1 MRPLPQLQ
9 DEQKA
14 ASDPR
19 SLVWLSASAGT
30 GKTQVLVARVLR
42 LLLRPHADPAAI
54 LCLTFTK
61 AGAAEMANRLSERL
75 AYWVRLDEP
84 ALRKE
89 LFALGEDPND
99 AALLTRA
106 RSLFARVLDARGGGL
121 RIQTIHA
128 FAQSL
133 LGSFPLEAELAPGFR
148 ALEAREEAALAR
160 SVLADMVLG
169 AEREGRRGLIADL
182 QALSRRLGEAGAES
196 FLRDCAR
203 APDAMAALPSGL
215 VPFVRQALDLPIE
228 DIDAHIAEQCS
239 DTLFD
244 LAALA
249 DVAQHNRD
257 WGTAR
262 GIERAEAIGKWR
274 SLAPGER
281 AQALDALHA
290 VWATGKGDLR
300 SFGKGQAPQAD
311 GYAELATRLHG
322 RCKALIDLRVRARL
336 ADLFAAAL
344 ESGRAYA
351 FAYGAAKH
359 AAGVVDFDD
368 LIRATVR
375 LLAQPGMGDWIRYK
389 LDQGTDH
396 ILVDEAQDTNV
407 SQWAIVRGLAEEF
420 FAGEGVKGP
429 KLRTIFSVGDY
440 KQAIF
445 GFQGTSPLFFEAAR
459 RYFGA
464 RAEDAGRLL
473 EDLSLSR
480 SYRSTAPVLE
490 LVDEVIGQLPPDALG
505 DNVRIEPHRSAVPGP
520 GTVTLWRPVVADQG
534 EGDEEGE
541 EGWIGDAARSFA
553 TRLARQIRDWLD
565 APLWLEAKG
574 RPLRPEDIMVLVRKR
589 GDLASLIV
597 ARLYAEGVPVAGV
610 DRLRLNAPLAVRD
623 LLAAARFALQPDDD
637 LNLASLLVSPLI
649 GWSQEELL
657 ARAVPREGSLWR
669 HLRALAGGSEP
680 AFLDFA
686 RNERSGGESEHR
698 TLNPRNER
706 SGGEFDAGTPTP
718 FASSEV
724 EKRPG
729 SELVDAV
736 RTLTDILGTA
746 DFTTPYRFFEHLLS
760 GPVDGRR
767 RLLGRLGEEARDPIE
782 ELLSAALAF
791 EKQATPSLQRF
802 LDWFDRGE
810 VEIVRDP
817 AQPLDAVRVM
827 TAHGA
832 KGLQAPLVILADA
845 PADPNA
851 NRRNRLD
858 WRVEGLDQPLPMFR
872 PRKDELAGSLADDL
886 AEAEKR
892 DREEHWRLLYVAMT
906 RAEERLVIG
915 GALGP
920 KARGQVPADSWYAA
934 IARAMEALG
943 CDWLDDP
950 DWGGRAEWH
959 GHAPARPQR
968 RAPPP
973 PKLVA
978 ATPALPA
985 WLRTPA
991 PQEAR
996 PPRPLAPSSLGN
1008 DEASDPPPGPA
1019 LRAAA
1024 ERGRL
1029 LHALFERLPA
1039 LESDAR
1045 RAAGERWLTGAG
1057 GVGDAALAASLA
1069 EQACRVISDPRFAEV
1084 FAPDALAE
1092 APIAAVVDGQV
1103 IAGTVDR
1110 LRVTEDRVLL
1120 VDFKTNRRAPAT
1132 LDEAP
1137 PSHLKQIAAYAAAL
1151 EQIFPGRQ
1159 VVAGLLYTSAPV
1171 LLELDAAR
1179 LVALKR
1185 DLAG

>member
-1 MRPLPQLQ
+1 MRPLPTLQ

-14 ASDPR
+14 ASDPH

-160 SVLADMVLG
+160 SVLADMVLT

-344 ESGRAYA
+344 EAGRAYA

-420 FAGEGVKGP
+420 FAGEGAKGP

-623 LLAAARFALQPDDD
+623 LLAAARFALQPEDD
-637 LNLASLLVSPLI
+637 LNLAGLLVSPLI
-649 GWSQEELL
+649 GWSQEDLL
-657 ARAVPREGSLWR
+657 ARAVPRRGALWP
-669 HLRALAGGSEP
+669 HLREQGAAPETLA
-680 AFLDFA
+680 
-686 RNERSGGESEHR
+686 
-698 TLNPRNER
+698 
-706 SGGEFDAGTPTP
+706 
-718 FASSEV
+718 
-724 EKRPG
+724 
-729 SELVDAV
+729 
-736 RTLTDILGTA
+736 TLTDILGTA

-760 GPVDGRR
+760 GPLDGRR

-973 PKLVA
+973 PKLAA

-985 WLRTPA
+985 WLRAPA

-1008 DEASDPPPGPA
+1008 DDASDPPPGPA

-1045 RAAGERWLTGAG
+1045 RAAGERWLMGAG

-1092 APIAAVVDGQV
+1092 APIAAVVEGQV

-1179 LVALKR
+1179 LAALKR